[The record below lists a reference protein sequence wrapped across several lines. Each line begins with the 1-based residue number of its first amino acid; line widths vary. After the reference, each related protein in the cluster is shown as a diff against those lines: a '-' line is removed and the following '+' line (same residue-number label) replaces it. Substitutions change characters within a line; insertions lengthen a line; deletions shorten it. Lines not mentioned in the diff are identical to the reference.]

1 MSKPIDEN
9 PTPREKMPALS
20 PEERKS
26 CFCEVEKGFCEG
38 QIAKE
43 AGRCLRCDV
52 LKVSRL

>member
-9 PTPREKMPALS
+9 PDAREKMPALS